1 MPLFVRRPS
10 SCAILPLLALMAGV
24 AGAVRPGPLEAQ
36 VDPDPS
42 PYSDAWLIP
51 EVTSIQPGTPFT
63 VAVMFEMDPGWHNY
77 WRNPGDSGLP
87 TVVTWSLPQGFEAGE
102 IQWPVPDRIVAFPL
116 VDYGYYGRVA
126 LLVEITPPAGIPPV
140 GTVSLEALVDWLICQ
155 DICLPAQAELKV
167 DVPVSGD
174 APRADPR
181 WADLFRDTR
190 ASFPESVEGWSLE
203 AQVTESGYS
212 LALWP
217 ADDQR
222 PLPDS
227 IYFFPADEGVLDHA
241 ASQRAS
247 AAEGRL
253 TLSLSSSAY
262 ARSPSPVL
270 RGVLLRED
278 GKGWDEAGSVTA
290 LAVEVPVAGVPAAP
304 EPGSS
309 RERVDESA
317 GSGTAVPVS
326 PQAGGTLALA
336 LLFAFL
342 GGVLLN
348 LMPCVFPV
356 LSIKILGAVSQGG
369 GDRTRIRNQGL
380 IFGLGVVLSFLAL
393 AGLLVALRAGGSQLG
408 WGFQLQSPVFVALMA
423 ALFFAI
429 GLNLMGLFEVGVTL
443 TRLGGR
449 AGSPSGFWESLSSGI
464 LATVIA
470 TPCTAPFMGAALG
483 FALTRSVAETLLIFA
498 SLGLGMAV
506 PYVVLSLAPGLLER
520 LPRPG
525 PWMESLRQIL
535 AFPMFATVIWLV
547 WVFGQQT
554 GVGGMAYLLMAL
566 LLLSAAGWMVGRWNR
581 RDLRSGVVARVVS
594 LATLVLAAAFV
605 AGGSRAE
612 APLPAVQEGW
622 QPFTQVA
629 VENTLA
635 QGRPVFVD
643 FTAAW
648 CLTCQVNE
656 RLVLSTDVVR
666 EAFRARDV
674 ALFKGDWTRQD
685 PHITTALAALGRNGV
700 PVYALYVPDPGSSPH
715 LLPTVLTEQIVLNAL
730 EEALPLG
737 ERIPINSTLNP

>member
-309 RERVDESA
+309 RERVDKSA